1 MQMNTS
7 VAVVIPNYND
17 AKYLSRAVRSV
28 MNQNV
33 AADEVIVV
41 DDCSTDDSM
50 DTIQALAAEFPAL
63 RVIRH
68 EVNQG
73 VYGAIATGRAATVS
87 DYVMF
92 VAANDFLLQGLM
104 ARTKACLGQH
114 PGVGL
119 WSSMGWLVDEEDQL
133 LGPIA
138 ITVPSMHDQY
148 FSPVQCRELAHRFG
162 NWFAGPSV
170 VYNKKL
176 MESVGAFN
184 PDYRGLADLVCALMV
199 AARAGAVF
207 SPEPLAVVRMH
218 AGSYLSST
226 FAQAQS
232 LMEILGKLSRNA
244 PAVAPELFDAP
255 FIERSIRRFV
265 FAAINKSRAQM
276 LTDFAPI
283 LPAGPAGR
291 LRWIQA
297 RIPKKL
303 ARVRMALAFV
313 ALRSFDIWVSL
324 WNRMV
329 LCRMISR
336 RHADN
341 YGAASSI
348 IRN

>member
-1 MQMNTS
+1 MNPS

-28 MNQNV
+28 MNQSV

-50 DTIQALAAEFPAL
+50 ETIRALAAEFPAL
-63 RVIRH
+63 RAIRH

-73 VYGAIATGRAATVS
+73 VYGAIATGRAATAS
-87 DYVMF
+87 EYVMF

-104 ARTKACLGQH
+104 ARAKDCLTLH

-138 ITVPSMHDQY
+138 ISVPAMHERY
-148 FSPVQCRELAHRFG
+148 FSPLQCRELAHRFG

-199 AARAGAVF
+199 AARAGAIF

-218 AGSYLSST
+218 SGSYLSST
-226 FAQAQS
+226 FAQAKS
-232 LMEILGKLSRNA
+232 LIEILDTLSRNA
-244 PAVAPELFDAP
+244 PLVAPELFDAP

-265 FAAINKSRAQM
+265 FAAINNSRAQI
-276 LTDFAPI
+276 LADFALI
-283 LPAGPAGR
+283 LGARPAGR
-291 LRWIQA
+291 LRLIQA
-297 RIPKKL
+297 LVPERL
-303 ARVRMALAFV
+303 ASVRLALAFV
-313 ALRSFDIWVSL
+313 ALRSFDIGVSL
-324 WNRMV
+324 WNRV
-329 LCRMISR
+329 ILCRVISIFYAYKF
-336 RHADN
+336 ADTKK
-341 YGAASSI
+341 I
-348 IRN
+348 ISK

>member
-1 MQMNTS
+1 MNKS

-17 AKYLSRAVRSV
+17 AKYLSRSVCSV
-28 MNQNV
+28 MNQNI
-33 AADEVIVV
+33 AADEVIVI
-41 DDCSTDDSM
+41 DDCSTDNSM
-50 DTIQALAAEFPAL
+50 ETIGALIAEFPAL

-73 VYGAIATGRAATVS
+73 VYGAIATGRAATIS
-87 DYVMF
+87 EYIMF
-92 VAANDFLLQGLM
+92 VAANDFLLQGLV
-104 ARTKACLGQH
+104 ARAKSCLAQH

-119 WSSMGWLVDEEDQL
+119 WSSMGWLVNEEDQL

-138 ITVPSMHDQY
+138 ISVPSMQNQY
-148 FSPVQCRELAHRFG
+148 FSPVECRELAHRFG

-199 AARAGAVF
+199 AAKAGAVF
-207 SPEPLAVVRMH
+207 SPEPLAAVRVH

-226 FAQAQS
+226 FAQPKA
-232 LMEILGKLSRNA
+232 LMELLEKLSRNA

-265 FAAINKSRAQM
+265 FAAINKSLGKM

-283 LPAGPAGR
+283 LLAPVNDKLLLLQNIVP
-291 LRWIQA
+291 
-297 RIPKKL
+297 PKL
-303 ARVRMALAFV
+303 AVVRIAMAFMV
-313 ALRSFDIWVSL
+313 LRSFDIGVSL
-324 WNRMV
+324 WNRTI
-329 LCRMISR
+329 LCRIISML
-336 RHADN
+336 HGYKYAQAKN
-341 YGAASSI
+341 I
-348 IRN
+348 IYK